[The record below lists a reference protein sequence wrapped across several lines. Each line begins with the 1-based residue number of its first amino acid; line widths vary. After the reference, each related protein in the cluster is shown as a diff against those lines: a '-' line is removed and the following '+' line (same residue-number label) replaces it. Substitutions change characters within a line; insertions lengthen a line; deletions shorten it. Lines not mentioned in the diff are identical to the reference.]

1 MSKWVTL
8 GADELGQVYGLKVND
23 DGSLIYNSLGY
34 STSCDV
40 IRPVSRN
47 TYEYMTED
55 PDSAKELWKVCVEAD
70 KTELGLEEWFEQ
82 YVHNDDIFDK
92 SFVFELLESENN
104 NTIIEHD
111 RIVNEKI
118 DALGDDD
125 DGPCEEDAGSE
136 AIWDKDGQPM
146 SFARKVKLS
155 LIESDDIKDVSD
167 EDDVY
172 DWESSGLFPPD
183 KPFVVEF
190 APKELLE
197 QYYAHL
203 RETYKEFKG

>member
-1 MSKWVTL
+1 MRRYVTI
-8 GADELGQVYGLKVND
+8 GADEHGQVYGLELNE
-23 DGSLIYNSLGY
+23 DGSLKRNPYGL
-34 STSCDV
+34 STSCVV
-40 IRPVSRN
+40 IRPMDRK
-47 TYEYMTED
+47 TYEYLTED
-55 PDSAKELWKVCVEAD
+55 PDSAKELWKGCVEAD
-70 KTELGLEEWFEQ
+70 KTELGLEDWFEQ

-92 SFVFELLESENN
+92 SFVFELLASENN

-118 DALGDDD
+118 DTLGDYD

-155 LIESDDIKDVSD
+155 LIESDDIKAIAD

-190 APKELLE
+190 APKELLD